1 MRQASRKIVLFGMC
15 LDLAVCGISL
25 LVATSM
31 LHRFPWDAD
40 VLVIRH
46 PLRQLMSAVS
56 LTLVWQLS
64 LVATGAYQSYR
75 LASWLQQVI
84 ALAAGTGLA
93 TFWAAI
99 WLSIGQWTGLIS
111 LQRILPAALTFWALS
126 FLCLLATRVLARM
139 FTHVVLRDGR
149 SVRNVLI
156 VGSNRRATAL
166 ADGLIADGDSG
177 YKLLGFVDNL
187 WHYEEAPE
195 HYKQMLLGSS
205 GDTLGLLRTLPLDE
219 VIIALPIAS
228 SYQFTQQIM
237 DWCSQQGIPVR
248 CDARLFDGNHH
259 APQVLITLHDPE
271 RNGVLVLAKRFIDIL
286 VSTIALIVLMPVFIG
301 IALAIRLSSPGPIL
315 FLQERLGI
323 AKRRFKICK
332 FRTMV
337 VDAEAQMA
345 KVEHLNQTSG
355 PTFKLDHD
363 PRITPIG
370 AFLRKTSLDELPQL
384 FNVWL
389 GDMSLVGPRPLP
401 LRDYRGFSE
410 DWHRRRFSVKP
421 GITCLWQV
429 SGRSSIGFEEWMQLD
444 MDYIDRWSIWLD
456 LKILAQTIPAVVKGS
471 GAM

>member
-149 SVRNVLI
+149 NVRNVLI

-259 APQVLITLHDPE
+259 ASQVLITLHDPE
-271 RNGVLVLAKRFIDIL
+271 RNGVLVLAKTIYRHSRLHDCTDCAHAGTHWHCSCNQAEL
-286 VSTIALIVLMPVFIG
+286 SGAHSLLAGAAWDRQNVASKSVSSG
-301 IALAIRLSSPGPIL
+301 QWLSM
-315 FLQERLGI
+315 R
-323 AKRRFKICK
+323 KRRW
-332 FRTMV
+332 RRWNTSTRPPAQPSNWTM
-337 VDAEAQMA
+337 
-345 KVEHLNQTSG
+345 
-355 PTFKLDHD
+355 
-363 PRITPIG
+363 
-370 AFLRKTSLDELPQL
+370 
-384 FNVWL
+384 
-389 GDMSLVGPRPLP
+389 
-401 LRDYRGFSE
+401 
-410 DWHRRRFSVKP
+410 
-421 GITCLWQV
+421 
-429 SGRSSIGFEEWMQLD
+429 
-444 MDYIDRWSIWLD
+444 
-456 LKILAQTIPAVVKGS
+456 IPV
-471 GAM
+471 